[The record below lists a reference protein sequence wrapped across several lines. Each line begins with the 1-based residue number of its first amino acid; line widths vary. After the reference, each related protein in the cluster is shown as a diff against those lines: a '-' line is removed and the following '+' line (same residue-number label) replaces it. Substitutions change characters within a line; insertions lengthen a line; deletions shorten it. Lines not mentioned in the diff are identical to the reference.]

1 MDPSSLLIIIVVA
14 VLFSAFFSGAE
25 IAFVSANRLKIE
37 LDNQKGLLSG
47 KILSKLVKK
56 DSLFITT
63 MLIGNNVALVVY
75 GIWTAEF
82 LEKYIRFITEI
93 DGLVLLLQT
102 IISTLII
109 LLTAEFIPKAL
120 FQINPNGLLQFF
132 SLPLLLIYWLFYPI
146 SIFTITISNILLRVF
161 KINTKGTNYAFSK
174 IDLDEYVRDLNERR
188 ESSGDDDLLNE
199 MQILQNALQFS
210 DIKARD
216 CMVPRT
222 DIIALDLDTHIKDL
236 TQVFIDTGLSKVL
249 IYKETLDDIIGYVH
263 SFELFRKPETIKQI
277 LRPISFIPE
286 AMPAKEL
293 LALFARQNGNIA
305 VVLDE
310 FGGTSGVITIEDVV
324 EEIFGDIE
332 DEHDRD
338 VLVEKELEQGVYLF
352 SARQDVDYLN
362 EKYNLS
368 LEENAAYETIGGLVL
383 YHLENIP
390 EEGETIELD
399 NSIITVKKV
408 SDRKIE
414 ELELR
419 MKNN

>member
-1 MDPSSLLIIIVVA
+1 MDPSSLLIVILVA

-75 GIWTAEF
+75 GIWTAE
-82 LEKYIRFITEI
+82 LMEDYIRLIIEI
-93 DGLVLLLQT
+93 DALVLLLQT
-102 IISTLII
+102 IISTLVI
-109 LLTAEFIPKAL
+109 LFTAEFIPKAL
-120 FQINPNGLLQFF
+120 FQINPNGLLKFF
-132 SLPLLLIYWLFYPI
+132 SLPLLIIYWLLYPI
-146 SIFTITISNILLRVF
+146 SIFTITLSNLLLRIF
-161 KINTKGTNYAFSK
+161 KVNTQGTNYAFSK
-174 IDLDEYVRDLNERR
+174 VDLDEYVRDLNERK
-188 ESSGDDDLLNE
+188 ETSGDDDLVNE

-222 DIIALDLDTHIKDL
+222 DIIALDLDTPVAEL
-236 TQVFIDTGLSKVL
+236 TQMFVNTGLSKVL

-263 SFELFRKPETIKQI
+263 SFELFRKPKSIKQV

-332 DEHDRD
+332 DEHDKD
-338 VLVEKELEQGVYLF
+338 ILLERRLNDGVYLF

-362 EKYNLS
+362 EKYDFD
-368 LEENAAYETIGGLVL
+368 LEENTAYETLGGLVL
-383 YHLENIP
+383 HHLENIP
-390 EEGETIELD
+390 EEGEILELD
-399 NSIITVKKV
+399 NVVITIKKV
-408 SDRKIE
+408 SDRRIE
-414 ELELR
+414 EIELLV
-419 MKNN
+419 KKA

>member
-1 MDPSSLLIIIVVA
+1 MDPSILLIILIA

-47 KILSKLVKK
+47 KILSRLVKK

-75 GIWTAEF
+75 GIWTAQL
-82 LEKYIRFITEI
+82 LEDYIRLITNI
-93 DGLVLLLQT
+93 DGLVLLIQT
-102 IISTLII
+102 VISTLVI
-109 LLTAEFIPKAL
+109 LFTAEFIPKAL

-132 SLPLLLIYWLFYPI
+132 SLPLLIIYWLLYPI
-146 SIFTITISNILLRVF
+146 SILTITLSNLLLKIF
-161 KINTKGTNYAFSK
+161 KINTEGTNYAFSK
-174 IDLDEYVRDLNERR
+174 IDLDEYVRDLNERK
-188 ESSGDDDLLNE
+188 ETSGDDDLINE

-222 DIIALDLDTHIKDL
+222 DIIAVDLETPISAL
-236 TQVFIDTGLSKVL
+236 TQIFVDTGLSKVL
-249 IYKETLDDIIGYVH
+249 IYKDTLDDIIGYVH
-263 SFELFRKPETIKQI
+263 SFELFRKPKTIKQI

-310 FGGTSGVITIEDVV
+310 FGGTSGVITIEDVI

-332 DEHDRD
+332 DEHDKD
-338 VLVEKELEQGVYLF
+338 VLLEKSIDDGVFLF

-362 EKYNLS
+362 ERYQLN
-368 LEENAAYETIGGLVL
+368 LEENTAYETLGGLVL
-383 YHLENIP
+383 HHLENIP
-390 EEGETIELD
+390 EEGEILELD
-399 NSIITVKKV
+399 HVVITIKKV
-408 SDRKIE
+408 SDRRIE
-414 ELELR
+414 EVELR
-419 MKNN
+419 LKKS